1 MQYYD
6 GPQPSTFGDSEWQ
19 NGPANVPG
27 RRPTRHG
34 PETQSEGDLTSSDLF
49 GPVDP
54 VWDFEHDAAAV
65 PDGGTAT
72 DRYRDSTSQQ
82 SSPTDIRLDCGPSRT
97 FPAEYD
103 DPFEAAGLAD
113 DVDYS
118 GLAAEQLWYPE
129 STITGTAERYA
140 PPSGSEQ
147 APWRLRCEA
156 WPSSDNVAFG
166 FVGGYRE
173 PPTSYE
179 YAAPGNS
186 ASWYAPQWINVSAGP
201 APEPYRGPTQTRLL
215 PAYPPDAFPAVGHA
229 SSTTP
234 TSTHAQAVPILP
246 PLPASPPL
254 SAASYSLSP
263 SGPTLSSFAS
273 MSIGPA
279 GGYTGQ
285 PFEYTNNNPWGG
297 GRPQVPDHGTQ
308 QGYLPSSEWF
318 TPASRAPSAF
328 RQFDVDGNAQEAP
341 TRIKLEEES
350 SPELP
355 PSPVDPFSNRKAR
368 ARATASTSA
377 KPAGSFPVSPTDADV
392 FWYSPDS
399 LAVPED
405 LDEEEEEEEQE
416 STDERDDSPEW
427 LPASSSPRGRSAPR
441 RKHLLPSSSDA
452 RPRPSRPPPPPPP
465 PQPSSSGSKRRGGGG
480 GGAGKE
486 VDRPPRISPITG
498 QPVKLI
504 AKRVYPPRDAHKRRF
519 VCEVEGC
526 GKTFGRPS
534 ARNTHMRSHSGQK
547 PFTCPIPRCARS
559 FSVFSNLKRH
569 MVMHPTV
576 DFRHVTVHDLP
587 LMRWVPYQDRSGDE
601 GGTTAALRAQ
611 EEAEGG
617 RLEWIEDL
625 DEKGKGVVRV
635 KVEEMDEEDVD
646 PDAFLPP

>member
-34 PETQSEGDLTSSDLF
+34 PETQSEGGQPIPGLLSRTSSRHNFSPCLDLTSSDLF

-166 FVGGYRE
+166 FGGGYRE

-186 ASWYAPQWINVSAGP
+186 ASWYAPQWVNVSAGP

-215 PAYPPDAFPAVGHA
+215 PAYPPDAFPAVGQA

-328 RQFDVDGNAQEAP
+328 RQVDAEGDAQEAP

-377 KPAGSFPVSPTDADV
+377 KPAGSFPVSPTDADG

-405 LDEEEEEEEQE
+405 LDEEEEEEE
-416 STDERDDSPEW
+416 STDARDDSPEW

-480 GGAGKE
+480 GGGGGGAGKE

-526 GKTFGRPS
+526 GKTCESGNASPS
-534 ARNTHMRSHSGQK
+534 R
-547 PFTCPIPRCARS
+547 
-559 FSVFSNLKRH
+559 
-569 MVMHPTV
+569 
-576 DFRHVTVHDLP
+576 
-587 LMRWVPYQDRSGDE
+587 
-601 GGTTAALRAQ
+601 
-611 EEAEGG
+611 
-617 RLEWIEDL
+617 
-625 DEKGKGVVRV
+625 
-635 KVEEMDEEDVD
+635 
-646 PDAFLPP
+646 